1 MDPYPYPALPPPP
14 PGGEIEAEEVAPE
27 GPTRSTG
34 KAVAVVAGLLIA
46 LAGVV
51 AVGIWWLGGPGVCDR
66 STVESAR
73 FGYCVAAPGWELTNE
88 AIQST
93 LPYDELIKPTDA
105 ATVRIMAIQLQT
117 GQGLDEVVQ
126 AARDVASQEGVKV
139 GDVVERRVAGV
150 PAAQWDFVLDGGQVE
165 QQVREIVFVRGDAA
179 WRVQL
184 QADADGFDTRVAEL
198 EEILR
203 TWTFR

>member
-1 MDPYPYPALPPPP
+1 MDPYPSLPPPP
-14 PGGEIEAEEVAPE
+14 PGRDSEVEEPAREAS
-27 GPTRSTG
+27 TRSAG
-34 KAVAVVAGLLIA
+34 KAIAVVAGLLVV

-51 AVGIWWLGGPGVCDR
+51 VAGFWWLGGPGVCDR

-88 AIQST
+88 AEQVD
-93 LPYDELIKPTDA
+93 LPYDELIKPADA

-126 AARDVASQEGVKV
+126 AARDIATQDGVDV

-165 QQVREIVFVRGDAA
+165 QQVREIVFVRGASA

-184 QADADGFDTRVAEL
+184 QADAEGFDVRLAEF
-198 EEILR
+198 EDILR
-203 TWTFR
+203 TWIFR